1 MFTIPNIITLCNAFF
16 GCLAVLSIFS
26 GQTAWLPWLIAI
38 CLLADF
44 ADGLAARLLKQSSAI
59 GKELDSL
66 ADVISFGFVPG
77 AIYYLLLCKSLGL
90 EGLDFSNPNSYL
102 PALGFVITA
111 FSALRL
117 AKFNTDSRQTENF
130 IGLNTPAN
138 TIFTLG
144 LLLTVENNSFGL
156 SELLLNLPLLISLIG
171 LFSFLLVSEIPIF
184 SFKFKGLFLK
194 GNEIRFVFLILS
206 ALLLIFLPLG
216 LAMMSCIALYLL
228 SSIVLIASKK
238 KA

>member
-184 SFKFKGLFLK
+184 SFKFKGLFWK

>member
-144 LLLTVENNSFGL
+144 VLLTVENNSFGL

-228 SSIVLIASKK
+228 SSILLIASKK

>member
-1 MFTIPNIITLCNAFF
+1 
-16 GCLAVLSIFS
+16 VLSIFS

-44 ADGLAARLLKQSSAI
+44 ADGLAARLLKQSSPI

-77 AIYYLLLCKSLGL
+77 AIYYLLLCKSLGM
-90 EGLDFSNPNSYL
+90 EGLEFSNPKNYL
-102 PALGFVITA
+102 SALGFVITA

-144 LLLTVENNSFGL
+144 LMLTVENNSFGL

-184 SFKFKGLFLK
+184 SFKFKSLGWK
-194 GNEIRFVFLILS
+194 DNEIRIVFLIVSL
-206 ALLLIFLPLG
+206 AALIFLPLG
-216 LAMMSCIALYLL
+216 PAMMGCVILYLL
-228 SSIVLIASKK
+228 SSILLMLIK
-238 KA
+238 KAL

>member
-26 GQTAWLPWLIAI
+26 GQTVWLPWMLGI

-44 ADGLAARLLKQSSAI
+44 ADGLAARLLKQSSPI

-66 ADVISFGFVPG
+66 ADVISFGLLPG
-77 AIYYLLLCKSLGL
+77 AIYYLLLCKSMGQEVL
-90 EGLDFSNPNSYL
+90 EFDNPNSYL
-102 PALGFVITA
+102 PALGFVMTA

-117 AKFNTDSRQTENF
+117 AKFNTDSRQTEHF

-144 LLLTVENNSFGL
+144 LLLTVENNNLGL
-156 SELLLNLPLLISLIG
+156 SQLLINLPLLIILIG
-171 LFSFLLVSEIPIF
+171 LFSFLLISEIPIF
-184 SFKFKGLFLK
+184 SFKFKSLGWS
-194 GNEIRFVFLILS
+194 GNEIRFGFLIASLA
-206 ALLLIFLPLG
+206 ALIILPLG
-216 LAMMSCIALYLL
+216 PAMMACILLYLL
-228 SSIVLIASKK
+228 ISILLMLIK
-238 KA
+238 KAL

>member
-1 MFTIPNIITLCNAFF
+1 M
-16 GCLAVLSIFS
+16 
-26 GQTAWLPWLIAI
+26 
-38 CLLADF
+38 
-44 ADGLAARLLKQSSAI
+44 
-59 GKELDSL
+59 
-66 ADVISFGFVPG
+66 
-77 AIYYLLLCKSLGL
+77 
-90 EGLDFSNPNSYL
+90 
-102 PALGFVITA
+102 PALGFIITA

-184 SFKFKGLFLK
+184 SFKFKGLFWK

>member
-1 MFTIPNIITLCNAFF
+1 
-16 GCLAVLSIFS
+16 VLSIFS
-26 GQTAWLPWLIAI
+26 GQTAWLPWLIGI

-90 EGLDFSNPNSYL
+90 EGLDFNNPNSYL

-184 SFKFKGLFLK
+184 SFKFKGLGWK

-228 SSIVLIASKK
+228 SSILLIASKK

>member
-1 MFTIPNIITLCNAFF
+1 M
-16 GCLAVLSIFS
+16 
-26 GQTAWLPWLIAI
+26 
-38 CLLADF
+38 
-44 ADGLAARLLKQSSAI
+44 
-59 GKELDSL
+59 E
-66 ADVISFGFVPG
+66 
-77 AIYYLLLCKSLGL
+77 GL
-90 EGLDFSNPNSYL
+90 EFSNPNSYL

-171 LFSFLLVSEIPIF
+171 LFSFLLISEIPIF
-184 SFKFKGLFLK
+184 SFKFKGLVWK

-228 SSIVLIASKK
+228 SSILLIASKK

>member
-26 GQTAWLPWLIAI
+26 GQTVWLPWFIAI

-44 ADGLAARLLKQSSAI
+44 ADGLAARLLKQSSPI

-77 AIYYLLLCKSLGL
+77 AIYYLLLCKSLGMEEL
-90 EGLDFSNPNSYL
+90 EFSNPKSYL

-144 LLLTVENNSFGL
+144 LLLTVEYNSFGL

-184 SFKFKGLFLK
+184 SFKFKGLGWK
-194 GNEIRFVFLILS
+194 ANEIRFVFLILS
-206 ALLLIFLPLG
+206 ALLLTFLPLG

-228 SSIVLIASKK
+228 SSILLIASKK
-238 KA
+238 KV

>member
-26 GQTAWLPWLIAI
+26 GQTAWLPWLIGL

-184 SFKFKGLFLK
+184 SFKFKGLFWK

>member
-26 GQTAWLPWLIAI
+26 GQTAWLPWLICL

-184 SFKFKGLFLK
+184 SFKFKGLFWK

-228 SSIVLIASKK
+228 SSILLIASKK